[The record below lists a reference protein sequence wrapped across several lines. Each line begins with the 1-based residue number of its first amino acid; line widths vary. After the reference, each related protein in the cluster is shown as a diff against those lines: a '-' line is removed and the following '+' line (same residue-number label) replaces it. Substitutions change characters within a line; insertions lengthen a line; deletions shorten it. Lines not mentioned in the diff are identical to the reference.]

1 MRSKKKYVVWE
12 NKMKVGFG
20 IGEWAIYTLIIF
32 SRSKIRKL

>member
-1 MRSKKKYVVWE
+1 MRSKKKDGVWE

-32 SRSKIRKL
+32 SRSKRRKI